1 MGREGLGTRMADE
14 IIPDDLRDFILRHID
29 SITQLEALILL
40 RAHSDVDWEAKR
52 TAARLY
58 ASEQEVAEGLARLCA
73 DGLLICKGELYR
85 YHCKTDEL
93 RAMVDRLA
101 NAYAHHLIPVT
112 NMIHAK
118 PGRIREFADAFKF
131 RKDR

>member
-1 MGREGLGTRMADE
+1 MADE
-14 IIPDDLRDFILRHID
+14 IIPDDLRDFILRHVD

-40 RAHSDVDWEAKR
+40 RAHPDADWDAKR

-58 ASEQEVAEGLARLCA
+58 ASEQEVAEALARLCV
-73 DGLLICKGELYR
+73 DGLAACHEELYR
-85 YHCKTDEL
+85 YHCATDDL
-93 RAMVDRLA
+93 RTMVDRLA
-101 NAYAHHLIPVT
+101 DAYAHHLIPVT

-118 PGRIREFADAFKF
+118 PRRIREFADAFKF

>member
-1 MGREGLGTRMADE
+1 TDE
-14 IIPDDLRDFILRHID
+14 VIPDDLRDFILRHID

-40 RAHSDVDWEAKR
+40 RARADADWDAKR

-58 ASEQEVAEGLARLCA
+58 AGEQEVAEALARLCA
-73 DGLLICKGELYR
+73 DGLLACNEQLYR
-85 YHCKTDEL
+85 YHCPTDDL
-93 RAMVDRLA
+93 RRMVDRLA
-101 NAYAHHLIPVT
+101 DAYAHHLIPVT

-118 PGRIREFADAFKF
+118 PRRIREFADAFKF